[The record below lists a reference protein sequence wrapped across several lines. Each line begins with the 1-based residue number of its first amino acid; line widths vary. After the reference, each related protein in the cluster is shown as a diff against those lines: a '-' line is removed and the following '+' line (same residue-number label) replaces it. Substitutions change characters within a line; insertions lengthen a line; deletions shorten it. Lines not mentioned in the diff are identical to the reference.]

1 MIEESNWNHRI
12 VTFPIIIFSALF
24 MAWTI
29 FTQVDEVVRGVGK
42 VIPSSQTKVL
52 QHLEGGIVEDIFVK
66 EGEEV
71 KKGEPIYRL
80 KNASSESDSNKK
92 EISLL
97 AFKAQSQR
105 LQAQVSFGELHFSE
119 DINDAMMSEAERN
132 IFKQEMQNFE
142 DEVSTLKDKLSQ
154 IKLEKKQ
161 KSSRLANLRSE
172 LKTAS
177 ENLKI
182 VDQLVKKG
190 AASKRQYLAE
200 LSKKQSLVTEITD
213 IKSAIP
219 IMAEKISESENKIKS
234 FTSETKSKWLKK
246 LSEVETKIKQLSEE
260 KHAQS
265 DREERKVVVS
275 PVNGVVKKLY
285 FHTIGGIIK
294 SGDRIAE
301 ITPIDD
307 NLVIEAKIKTNDRG
321 QVMIGQD
328 VSIEITAYNYAKFGL
343 LEGKLIA
350 ISSDS
355 FADKN
360 GADYYQVKVQAQ
372 KHEFAVDKPIMPGMV
387 SNINILTGKK
397 TIFEYILKPLK
408 DISRNAL
415 HEK

>member
-1 MIEESNWNHRI
+1 MMEENSWNHRI
-12 VTFPIIIFSALF
+12 VTFPIILFSALF
-24 MAWTI
+24 IAWTV
-29 FTQVDEVVRGVGK
+29 FTEVDEVVRGEGK

-66 EGEEV
+66 EGQEV
-71 KKGEPIYRL
+71 KKGDAIYRL
-80 KNASSESDSNKK
+80 KNATSESDSNQK

-97 AFKAQSQR
+97 AYKAQSQR
-105 LQAQVSFGELHFSE
+105 LQAQVAFGKLVFSK
-119 DINDAMMSEAERN
+119 DIDDAMMSEGERN
-132 IFKQEMQNFE
+132 IFKQEMQNFK
-142 DEVSTLKDKLSQ
+142 DELSTLKDRLSQ
-154 IKLEKKQ
+154 SKLEKKQ

-172 LKTAS
+172 LKTAN
-177 ENLKI
+177 ENLTI
-182 VDQLVKKG
+182 VEKLVQKG
-190 AASKRQYLAE
+190 AASKRQYLDE

-213 IKSAIP
+213 IKNSIP
-219 IMAEKISESENKIKS
+219 IMKEKISESENKIKS
-234 FTSETKSKWLKK
+234 FKSETKSKWLKK
-246 LSEVETKIKQLSEE
+246 LTEVEIKIKQLSEE

-265 DREERKVVVS
+265 DREERKVIVS
-275 PVNGVVKKLY
+275 PVNGLVKKLH

-307 NLVIEAKIKTNDRG
+307 TLIIEAKIKTNDRG

-343 LEGKLIA
+343 LAGELIA

-355 FADKN
+355 FIDKN
-360 GADYYQVKVQAQ
+360 GGDYYEVKVQAT
-372 KHEFAVDKPIMPGMV
+372 KHEFASDKPIMPGMV

>member
-1 MIEESNWNHRI
+1 MIEEKSWNHRI
-12 VTFPIIIFSALF
+12 VTLPIIIFSTLF
-24 MAWTI
+24 ILWTI
-29 FTQVDEVVRGVGK
+29 FTQVDEVVRGQGK

-52 QHLEGGIVEDIFVK
+52 QHLEGGIVEEIFVK
-66 EGEEV
+66 EGQEV
-71 KKGEPIYRL
+71 KKGDAIYKL
-80 KNASSESDSNKK
+80 KNASSQSDSNKK

-97 AFKAQSQR
+97 AYKAQSQR
-105 LQAQVSFGELHFSE
+105 LQAQVAFGKLTFSDDIKEANMAE
-119 DINDAMMSEAERN
+119 DEKN
-132 IFKQEMQNFE
+132 IFRQEMQNFN
-142 DEVSTLKDKLSQ
+142 DELSTLQDRLKQS
-154 IKLEKKQ
+154 KLEKKQ
-161 KSSRLANLRSE
+161 KSSRLANLRTE

-177 ENLKI
+177 QNLAI
-182 VDQLVKKG
+182 VEKLVKKG
-190 AASKRQYLAE
+190 AASKTQYLAE

-213 IKSAIP
+213 IKNTIP
-219 IMAEKISESENKIKS
+219 IMIEKISESLNKIKS
-234 FTSETKSKWLKK
+234 YKSETKSKWLKK
-246 LSEVETKIKQLSEE
+246 LSEVQTKIKQLSEE

-275 PVNGVVKKLY
+275 PVNGLVKKLY

-307 NLVIEAKIKTNDRG
+307 NLVIEARIKTNDRG
-321 QVMIGQD
+321 QVRIGQK

-343 LEGKLIA
+343 LKGELIS

-355 FADKN
+355 FSEKNGGDYYDVKVHADKH
-360 GADYYQVKVQAQ
+360 G
-372 KHEFAVDKPIMPGMV
+372 FSTDKPIMPGMV

-397 TIFEYILKPLK
+397 SIFEYILKPLK